1 MATEF
6 KKTLK
11 QEEAVKLLG
20 DPTKTN
26 LLLFGGARSGKTML
40 LCYTLFVRA
49 LKHPGSRHLILR
61 LRFNHAKQ
69 SLAMDTIPKMLR
81 LCFPSL
87 DVKLSKVDWFYTL
100 PNGSEVWIGGLDD
113 GDRVEKIL
121 GKEFCSIYFN
131 ESSQIDYK
139 SVNVVKTRLA
149 MKCEGMVNKLYFD
162 CNPPNKRHWLYKIWI
177 DGKNP
182 DNENMPLPNPEAYGY
197 LRLNP
202 NDNKE
207 NLADGFIEN
216 ILDAL
221 SERDRKR
228 FRDGDF
234 TDDAEG
240 ALFKWEHLCNAR
252 VGKAPQLYRVV
263 VGVDPAV
270 TANDGSNNT
279 GIIVAGVAKLGKEDH
294 FYVLDDLTLSGTP
307 YQWAKEVVDAYVKYE
322 ADKVIAEIN
331 QGGDLVERNLRTIL
345 PDISYEPVR
354 ATRGKLIRAE
364 PIAAVAEKGRLH
376 MVGEHTELENELTS
390 WAPASGE
397 PSPDRMDAMVW
408 AISAL
413 MGKAKRIC
421 SW

>member
-6 KKTLK
+6 KKTPK
-11 QEEAVKLLG
+11 QEEAIKLLG

-26 LLLFGGARSGKTML
+26 ILLFGGARSGKTML
-40 LCYTLFVRA
+40 LCYTIFVRA
-49 LKHPGSRHLILR
+49 MKCPGSRHLMLR

-69 SLAMDTIPKMLR
+69 SLALDTIPKMLR
-81 LCFPSL
+81 LCFPGV
-87 DVKLSKVDWFYTL
+87 DVKLSKVDWYYTL

-139 SVNVVKTRLA
+139 SVGIVKTRLA
-149 MKCEGMVNKLYFD
+149 MRCDGLVNKLYFD

-177 DGKNP
+177 EGKNP
-182 DNENMPLPNPEAYGY
+182 DNESMPMPNPDSYGY
-197 LRLNP
+197 LKLNP
-202 NDNKE
+202 FDNTD
-207 NLADGFIEN
+207 NLAEGFIEN
-216 ILDAL
+216 VLNTL

-228 FRDGDF
+228 FRDGEF

-240 ALFKWEHLCNAR
+240 ALFKWEQLCKTR
-252 VGKAPQLYRVV
+252 VSKAPDLYRIV

-270 TANDGSNNT
+270 TANNGSNST
-279 GIIVAGVAKLGKEDH
+279 GIIVAGVAKVGKDNH
-294 FYVLDDLTLSGTP
+294 YYILDDLTMVGTP
-307 YQWAKEVVDAYVKYE
+307 YQWAKEVCDAYLKYE
-322 ADKVIAEIN
+322 ADRVIAEIN
-331 QGGDLVERNLRTIL
+331 QGGDLVERNLRTII

-364 PIAAVAEKGRLH
+364 PIAALCEKGQLH
-376 MVGEHTELENELTS
+376 MVGEHSELENELTS

-408 AISAL
+408 AVSAL
-413 MGKAKRIC
+413 SGKTKRIGT
-421 SW
+421 W